1 MLSIPFLEQVADREG
16 KPTNKR
22 QPDKL
27 ESQDSQERKGDP
39 ETRLGVH
46 GDPEEAAVGGVDD
59 LCSRLAALEHPAR
72 VARRRVHLVPPAETN
87 QAAAG
92 NVLEVVEVGGEQ
104 EDGDDEDQDT
114 AWRRTR

>member
-46 GDPEEAAVGGVDD
+46 GDPEEAAVGGADD
-59 LCSRLAALEHPAR
+59 LGARLATLKDPVR
-72 VARRRVHLVPPAETN
+72 VARRGIHLIPPA
-87 QAAAG
+87 QADQPAPG